1 MPHAITSLLQLCSFP
16 LIQAEVSNTWPGA
29 LQRLSRRMLYND
41 VHNYRAI
48 KKLSRWVLCNY
59 ARVFCNIFIWC
70 NVKNVFWLFLLYVEI
85 VSTRSTYMHTHTHV
99 CVCCRATCM
108 HTRVPACACVCVC
121 ACISSDTHTRAH
133 AHTRVLHNDIPR
145 RVPYTGTL

>member
-16 LIQAEVSNTWPGA
+16 LIQAEVSNTYPGA

-48 KKLSRWVLCNY
+48 KKLFRRVLCNY
-59 ARVFCNIFIWC
+59 GRVFCNIFIWC
-70 NVKNVFWLFLLYVEI
+70 NVKNVFWVFLLSLNI
-85 VSTRSTYMHTHTHV
+85 HAHTHTCV
-99 CVCCRATCM
+99 CVLSLDIHAHMCVCM
-108 HTRVPACACVCVC
+108 CVCVCVC
-121 ACISSDTHTRAH
+121 ACISSDTHTHAH

-145 RVPYTGTL
+145 RVLYTGTP